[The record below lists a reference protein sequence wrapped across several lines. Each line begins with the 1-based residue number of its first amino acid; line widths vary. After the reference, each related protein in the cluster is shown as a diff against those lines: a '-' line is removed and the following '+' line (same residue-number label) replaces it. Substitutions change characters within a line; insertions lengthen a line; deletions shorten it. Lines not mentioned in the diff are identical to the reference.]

1 MSRRNKAQED
11 APPDAAVTAA
21 ADVSQPVP
29 AATSEASGPPS
40 AVTPVPAPEPAP
52 TPDALLAAQFKG
64 SRAALRH
71 VYDVLTH
78 VVRRI
83 DPKVRIH
90 PEKSCVRLLRHKRTF
105 AVVKTSPE
113 PRIDLGLALGD
124 IAPRGRL
131 KRGRVGGVEGIT
143 HKVELFGPTSV
154 DADVV
159 LWVKKAWASGR

>member
-1 MSRRNKAQED
+1 MSRRNKAQD
-11 APPDAAVTAA
+11 DTAA
-21 ADVSQPVP
+21 ADTPQTFPTP
-29 AATSEASGPPS
+29 ASETGGPPPG
-40 AVTPVPAPEPAP
+40 VTSDAAPAPAPAPEP
-52 TPDALLAAQFKG
+52 TPEALLAAQFKG
-64 SRAALRH
+64 SRAVLRQ

-78 VVRRI
+78 VARRI
-83 DPKVRIH
+83 DPRVRIQ
-90 PEKSCVRLLRHKRTF
+90 PEKTCVRLLRNKRTF

-124 IAPRGRL
+124 VAPRGRL